1 MRFFIGKVNGIEIK
15 SQIKTNGNNKKQYDF
30 MLFVG
35 KICAAANEKSR
46 KTLYLQGFSGFSTDL
61 SFCCGGNRKKVLAFR
76 AVFRYNVKALCE
88 NSDITNPHTGRW
100 RLPVLRGAE

>member
-1 MRFFIGKVNGIEIK
+1 MAHAAEE
-15 SQIKTNGNNKKQYDF
+15 
-30 MLFVG
+30 
-35 KICAAANEKSR
+35 AAAVLRVKKVRNMR
-46 KTLYLQGFSGFSTDL
+46 
-61 SFCCGGNRKKVLAFR
+61 GNRKKALAFR

>member
-1 MRFFIGKVNGIEIK
+1 MAHAAEE
-15 SQIKTNGNNKKQYDF
+15 
-30 MLFVG
+30 
-35 KICAAANEKSR
+35 AAAVLRAKKVRNMREKP
-46 KTLYLQGFSGFSTDL
+46 Q
-61 SFCCGGNRKKVLAFR
+61 KVLAFR